1 MHRSLV
7 IELPAEGVHDSAE
20 QRFTNRNLDDST
32 GASDFIAFPDVEE
45 ITQDDRAD
53 AVFLQVESQAKNFP
67 GKLE

>member
-1 MHRSLV
+1 MKRSLV
-7 IELPAEGVHDSAE
+7 VKLPAEGVDHSAE

-32 GASDFIAFPDVEE
+32 GASDFIAFLDVEE

-53 AVFLQVESQAKNFP
+53 AVFLQVERQAKNFP